1 MIISNNSLM
10 NKHLNNKM
18 NTENIHFTLSSTL
31 LMKAYL
37 IDSLHYLKHL
47 TLSDV
52 DSNLST
58 KLINNSN
65 YEETMFDSE
74 RYIEPFNLTS
84 LSLNNNDD
92 GYNTVSGITTTPM
105 TVPTIPF
112 MSNIP
117 TTNFTLQISQ
127 LVDNLN
133 YLLNDAIR
141 LQDTIHVVY
150 KRQQEQSNDCFKQ
163 TVNEDTLSMID
174 LLHSISHRNRAS
186 PELRL
191 YWILQIAEKHY
202 EVCFVFLF
210 VLMLLNS
217 EVNLVL
223 FLEIY
228 FKYEYK
234 MVFFKLTVHIF
245 PDCGIVGLRNGQT
258 KQVSGYPLSLIVN

>member
-10 NKHLNNKM
+10 NKHSNYKM

-58 KLINNSN
+58 KLIDNSN
-65 YEETMFDSE
+65 YDETMFDSE

-117 TTNFTLQISQ
+117 TSNFTLQISQ

-210 VLMLLNS
+210 VLML
-217 EVNLVL
+217 
-223 FLEIY
+223 
-228 FKYEYK
+228 
-234 MVFFKLTVHIF
+234 
-245 PDCGIVGLRNGQT
+245 
-258 KQVSGYPLSLIVN
+258 